1 MFAKINFH
9 DEFYQKLKLLVLPIT
24 MQQFML
30 ALVSA
35 TDAIMLGAV
44 SQTSLSA
51 VSLAGQI
58 QFVLNLFIS
67 GISAGSGIM
76 AAQYWGKKDT
86 ASIEEVM
93 PIALRTNLIF
103 SGAFTVFAAVAP
115 EVLMRIFTSDPALI
129 ESGAVYLRA
138 VSLSYLLCGISQ
150 IYLILLKNTGYAT
163 VSSRISCTA
172 VVVNIIC
179 NAILIYGLLGLPALG
194 IQGAAYA
201 TVAARLVELIWSYL
215 ETKQS
220 GRVQVI
226 WKKMFHAAD
235 AVLTKD
241 FWRYTMPVLG
251 AALVWGIAYVSYSV
265 IMGHMGSDAVAAN
278 SITTIAKNM
287 LSCLIRGV
295 SGGAGVLIGNLLGAG
310 ELDKA
315 KVYGGRLTRMA
326 IVVGMTTGGLL
337 MLISPL
343 IVRFAPLSETAAEY
357 LQYMLIFCGCNIM
370 AQSVN
375 TTVLDG
381 IFCAGGDSKFD
392 MKGNLGAMWCFSVPF
407 GFFAAFV
414 LKWPVMVVYCIVNLD
429 EIVKIPAVYL
439 HYKKYIWVRNITVQ
453 EDA

>member
-76 AAQYWGKKDT
+76 AAQYWGKKDA

-103 SGAFTVFAAVAP
+103 SGVFTVFAAVAP

-138 VSLSYLLCGISQ
+138 VSYLLCGISQ

-201 TVAARLVELIWSYL
+201 TVIARLVELVWSYL

-220 GRVQVI
+220 GRVQII

>member
-76 AAQYWGKKDT
+76 AAQYWGKKDA

-201 TVAARLVELIWSYL
+201 TVAARLVELVWSYL

-220 GRVQVI
+220 GRVQII
-226 WKKMFHAAD
+226 WKKMFRAAD

-287 LSCLIRGV
+287 LSCLI

-343 IVRFAPLSETAAEY
+343 IVRFAPLSDTAAEY

-453 EDA
+453 EEA

>member
-1 MFAKINFH
+1 M
-9 DEFYQKLKLLVLPIT
+9 
-24 MQQFML
+24 
-30 ALVSA
+30 
-35 TDAIMLGAV
+35 
-44 SQTSLSA
+44 
-51 VSLAGQI
+51 
-58 QFVLNLFIS
+58 
-67 GISAGSGIM
+67 
-76 AAQYWGKKDT
+76 
-86 ASIEEVM
+86 
-93 PIALRTNLIF
+93 
-103 SGAFTVFAAVAP
+103 
-115 EVLMRIFTSDPALI
+115 
-129 ESGAVYLRA
+129 
-138 VSLSYLLCGISQ
+138 
-150 IYLILLKNTGYAT
+150 KNTGYAT

-201 TVAARLVELIWSYL
+201 TVTARLVELVWSYL

-220 GRVQVI
+220 GRVQII

>member
-76 AAQYWGKKDT
+76 AAQYWGKKDA

-115 EVLMRIFTSDPALI
+115 EVLMRIFTLI

-220 GRVQVI
+220 GRVQII
-226 WKKMFHAAD
+226 WKKMFRAAD

-241 FWRYTMPVLG
+241 FWRYTTPVLG

-453 EDA
+453 EEA